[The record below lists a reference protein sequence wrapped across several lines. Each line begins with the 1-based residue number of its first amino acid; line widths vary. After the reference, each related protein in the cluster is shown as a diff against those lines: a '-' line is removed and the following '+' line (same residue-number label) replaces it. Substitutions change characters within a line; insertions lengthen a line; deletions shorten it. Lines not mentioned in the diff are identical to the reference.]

1 MTQVLKK
8 YRNQFILAILVLLV
22 IAVFWQMSNYEFL
35 VYDDNLY
42 VTDNRYVQSG
52 FSKESI
58 VWAFTTNHPHFWMP
72 LTWLTLMLDFELFGL
87 NAGGYHITNLLF
99 HIFNTLLLFFVL
111 QKMTGAFWRSLFVA
125 ALFALHPLHVESVA
139 WVTERKDVL
148 STFFWM
154 LVMYSYV
161 MYVERPLWSR
171 YGFILL
177 FFILGLLSK
186 PMLVTLPFVLLLL
199 DFWPLGRFDKEE
211 GRKLFNFIPSRL
223 IIEKVPLFV
232 LAFMSSIATF
242 YVQQIKGAVKSV
254 SQFSFAIR
262 LENAIVSYAGYLRKM
277 IWPDNL
283 AAFYPHPGSALPI
296 WQVFVALLVLLLLT
310 FLVLRKGKRF
320 PYLALGWF
328 WYVGTLVPVIGLVQ
342 VGGQSMADR
351 YTYIPLIGVFI
362 MIAWGV
368 PEVLKERRYQKTV
381 ITILSGII
389 IIPLIMLTWQQTG
402 VWKDSV
408 SLFEHTLKVTDKN
421 YVIHNNYGAFLNRT
435 GGSDEAVLHFKEVL
449 KINSRDEYA
458 NINMGVAYAQK
469 GRLNEAIYHFQNALK
484 VNHDNWITH
493 KNMAFALNDLGRL
506 RESAFHFREALRINP
521 SNMDI
526 RNNLEA
532 VLSMIKE
539 RQ

>member
-223 IIEKVPLFV
+223 IIEKIPLFI
-232 LAFMSSIATF
+232 LTGISCIITF
-242 YVQQIKGAVKSV
+242 IVQKSGESV
-254 SQFSFAIR
+254 SSLEIFSLKTRVF
-262 LENAIVSYAGYLRKM
+262 NAVISYLAYIGKTF
-277 IWPDNL
+277 WPVKL
-283 AAFYPHPGSALPI
+283 GVFYPYPVELSIGKGVGAALILMVVSFFIVRWIKRLP
-296 WQVFVALLVLLLLT
+296 
-310 FLVLRKGKRF
+310 FLSVGWLW
-320 PYLALGWF
+320 YL
-328 WYVGTLVPVIGLVQ
+328 GTLVPVVGLVQ

-351 YTYIPLIGVFI
+351 YTYIPLVGLFI